1 MYKKIL
7 FFLLFLLFFMNKTNA
22 NTNIF
27 YIDFEYLINNSNY
40 SKIVFQKL
48 DSEINKSYD
57 NINQE
62 EKKLREEDQNLT
74 KKKNIIS
81 SEQFEIELN
90 ALSKKIN
97 VFNQKKQ
104 KISSD
109 VNTLKQNKILEIIN
123 KFNPIIEQYVNEKDI
138 DLLINKKS
146 LLISKKKFDITQE
159 ILEIINSKIN

>member
-7 FFLLFLLFFMNKTNA
+7 LFLLFLLFFMNKTNA